1 MVQLAHSKWQC
12 PGYEIELTYC
22 RSHWIFHLGRHQGD
36 GYRTAR
42 KKVTRFLVFLTSLYT
57 IQQPPNWLH
66 ARVNVMEGQPG
77 QQPDLQAY
85 YLGYGK
91 GEGYHIMI
99 AKM

>member
-1 MVQLAHSKWQC
+1 
-12 PGYEIELTYC
+12 
-22 RSHWIFHLGRHQGD
+22 
-36 GYRTAR
+36 
-42 KKVTRFLVFLTSLYT
+42 LYT

-91 GEGYHIMI
+91 GEGYHIII